1 MEALAELFSLH
12 RERLWRIV
20 NFRLD
25 SRLLGRINPDDILQE
40 SYLAASQRIKH
51 YAGLPSS
58 PFIWL
63 RMIVHQTVAQV
74 HRRHLTA
81 QMRDVD
87 REVPLDKPYDRHATS
102 QSLSFHLTGHLT
114 SPSQAAIRAEMVGE
128 VQRAI
133 ETMDEVDQEILALRH
148 FEELTNHEVAEVL
161 EIDKTAA
168 SNRYIRA
175 IQRLKEI
182 LSEIPGYTEQE

>member
-12 RERLWRIV
+12 RDRLWRIV

-25 SRLLGRINPDDILQE
+25 SRLLGRINPDDVLQE
-40 SYLAASQRIKH
+40 SYLAASQRIEH
-51 YAGLPSS
+51 YAGMSYS
-58 PFIWL
+58 PFVWL
-63 RMIVHQTVAQV
+63 RMIVSQTVAEV

-81 QMRDVD
+81 QIRDAD
-87 REVPLDKPYDRHATS
+87 REVSLDKPYDRHATS
-102 QSLSFHLTGHLT
+102 QSLIFHLTGHLT
-114 SPSQAAIRAEMVGE
+114 SPSQAAIRAEMVDE

-133 ETMDEVDQEILALRH
+133 ETMDAVDQEVLALRH

-161 EIDKTAA
+161 DIDKTAA

-175 IQRLKEI
+175 IERLKEI